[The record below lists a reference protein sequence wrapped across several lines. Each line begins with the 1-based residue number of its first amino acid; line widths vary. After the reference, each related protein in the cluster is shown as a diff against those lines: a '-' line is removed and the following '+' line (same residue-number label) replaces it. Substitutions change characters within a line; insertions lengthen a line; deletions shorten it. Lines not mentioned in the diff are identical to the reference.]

1 MLDLAL
7 VNYSIQD
14 SYNYSIQDSYL
25 GPVLKT
31 TTRKFTLSGKLL
43 HCVFSRILTTLK
55 EKELWFHFGGQP
67 TRFSI
72 RKFHMVT
79 RFKCSPDSEE
89 REENEEENDEDTGY
103 SWAKTKQRHTTD
115 VLLHIPR
122 DTDED
127 SSEERFCL
135 AMLLLIESTFLTL
148 YKGCKFP
155 IENLERAQDVEKL
168 TNYPWGEDAFNVP
181 MSSIKKNVASNMM
194 KPKHD
199 IHGFPLALHI
209 WILESIPM
217 LQTTYNR
224 ISLIER
230 PTAFLCEKYTSLPSP
245 QLSQIQNIEA
255 SYHVSLVSSFNGL
268 N

>member
-1 MLDLAL
+1 
-7 VNYSIQD
+7 
-14 SYNYSIQDSYL
+14 
-25 GPVLKT
+25 
-31 TTRKFTLSGKLL
+31 
-43 HCVFSRILTTLK
+43 
-55 EKELWFHFGGQP
+55 
-67 TRFSI
+67 
-72 RKFHMVT
+72 MVT

-103 SWAKTKQRHTTD
+103 SWAKIKQRHTTD

-155 IENLERAQDVEKL
+155 VENLERAQDVEKL

-181 MSSIKKNVASNMM
+181 MSSIKKN
-194 KPKHD
+194 
-199 IHGFPLALHI
+199 
-209 WILESIPM
+209 SIPM
-217 LQTTYNR
+217 LQTAYNR

-255 SYHVSLVSSFNGL
+255 SYHPKVFFILPSIPDDLEDKVSLEDEDDPELDMLWERSRSPSPMRTDFYSNRPPSPMEVHNVILHVLVLCNAAIYLFVRFASGVAR
-268 N
+268 

>member
-1 MLDLAL
+1 
-7 VNYSIQD
+7 
-14 SYNYSIQDSYL
+14 
-25 GPVLKT
+25 
-31 TTRKFTLSGKLL
+31 
-43 HCVFSRILTTLK
+43 
-55 EKELWFHFGGQP
+55 
-67 TRFSI
+67 
-72 RKFHMVT
+72 MVT

-255 SYHVSLVSSFNGL
+255 SYHPKVFFILPSIPDDLEDKVSLEDEDDPELDMLV
-268 N
+268 